1 MLHIKSKIDTI
12 NKLLVNH
19 RIKSGYYAKKGNNS
33 FIIIMYHGI
42 DLHNSTRFN
51 ERFFSRDNFEEQIVL
66 LKKHCNILT
75 HTNFMNNEFSKD
87 KTNVAITFDDGY
99 LNNLTYALPILD
111 KYDAHAYYFITGV
124 GSLHHKVL
132 WADAIDIVSRYTK
145 EKSKIMLAGVEFEFY
160 GNEFTNRDS
169 GLNVK
174 KFIKEH
180 KAPGYELKEQFVS
193 QLLSIYDFTKAA
205 DLKDYWQLMNDEEI
219 HKTSLSKNITIG
231 SHGFY
236 HNNLGSLSNTDAVEE
251 VKKSKAYLEG
261 IIQKEV
267 TTIGFPDGSYTPQ
280 LNESLLPLGF
290 TKQFLVDYKFSD
302 AGNKDYVYDRFGLY
316 PYMGN
321 EHQLLHK
328 IIHQ

>member
-1 MLHIKSKIDTI
+1 LNIKSKVNTI
-12 NKLLVNH
+12 NKLLDNY
-19 RIKSGYYAKKGNNS
+19 RIKNGYYAKKGNNS

-51 ERFFSRDNFEEQIVL
+51 ERFFSRDNFEKQIAL

-75 HTNFMNNEFSKD
+75 HRDFMNNEFSRD
-87 KTNVAITFDDGY
+87 KTNVIITFDDGY
-99 LNNLTYALPILD
+99 LNNLIYALPVLEKHD
-111 KYDAHAYYFITGV
+111 VHAYYFITGV
-124 GSLHHKVL
+124 GSLPHKVL
-132 WADAIDIVSRYTK
+132 WADAIDIVTKYAK
-145 EKSKIMLAGVEFEFY
+145 EKNKISLTGIDFEFVN
-160 GNEFTNRDS
+160 NEFTNRDS

-180 KAPGYELKEQFVS
+180 KAPGYDLKEQFVS
-193 QLLSIYDFTKAA
+193 QLLSIYDFTKEAG
-205 DLKDYWQLMNDEEI
+205 LKDYWQLMTDEEI

-236 HNNLGSLSNTDAVEE
+236 HNNLGSLSNTDSVEE
-251 VKKSKAYLEG
+251 VKKSKAYLEA
-261 IIQKEV
+261 IIQKGV
-267 TTIGFPDGSYTPQ
+267 TTIGFPDGSYTPL
-280 LNESLLPLGF
+280 LNESLLSLGF

-321 EHQLLHK
+321 EHQVLHK